1 MKRSFYIAVLAGS
14 LFASLPDASKAQPSG
29 AETALSVA
37 NAEPELP
44 APLEALLG
52 ANERRFRPAIRR
64 IIEDPDANQAIKD
77 IDALMLSLNV
87 NSPMQLF
94 LQTYKAQRIVE
105 SGRVEEGEAAFREL
119 MAEYPELLVIKLS
132 AIHSLGYTTAAD
144 TAARLWIETA
154 ARHPEAAR
162 AVGGYTL
169 GAVAG
174 NLEARSQVDLR
185 DALFLALDNIGYDPG
200 TASLRNQMQIALFTN
215 AAADSGRE
223 DQARE
228 ALAKITNPGQ
238 LINIAAQRRF
248 QTYWSEIDTKPASLE
263 GKTEALLD
271 AMKNDFVA
279 AGNGTAAGA
288 FLSHAV
294 SFTEA
299 EAAANAYTPVLDRI
313 MEQGEQSAYSMYDA
327 MFWVAP
333 LARAWEAGGSPERA
347 NSLYEKA
354 LRSFGNSRGVNRLNV
369 SANYAVHL
377 LENERPRKALEYI
390 EPAIADLE
398 ASDSALT
405 ALPPMHAVRLRAYH
419 QLGQSEQATA
429 SRQNLEAN
437 KSALLEIYID
447 TMLAIGEEAAAKDA
461 LLAELRS
468 ADPSDAIAY
477 LQLPLNRLMQPAR
490 VAAESAKEQLRQDPE
505 VARALSAVGRVVDV
519 SPVSVTGF
527 DHDSVALEILDV
539 ID

>member
-1 MKRSFYIAVLAGS
+1 MKRSCLIAVLAGILS
-14 LFASLPDASKAQPSG
+14 ASLPATGKGQSSD
-29 AETALSVA
+29 AETALPDA
-37 NAEPELP
+37 IAEPELP
-44 APLEALLG
+44 APLESLLG

-64 IIEDPDANQAIKD
+64 IIEERDANQAIKE

-94 LQTYKAQRIVE
+94 LQTYKAQRVVE
-105 SGRVEEGEAAFREL
+105 SGRVEEGEAAFQAL
-119 MAEYPELLVIKLS
+119 MDEYPELLVIKLS

-144 TAARLWIETA
+144 TAARLWIETS
-154 ARHPEAAR
+154 ARHPEDAR

-174 NLEARSQVDLR
+174 NLEARSQIDLR
-185 DALFLALDNIGYDPG
+185 DALFLTLDNIGYDPG
-200 TASLRNQMQIALFTN
+200 TASLRNQMQVALFTN
-215 AAADSGRE
+215 AAADTGRE

-228 ALAKITNPGQ
+228 ALAKITDPEQ

-248 QTYWSEIDTKPASLE
+248 QAYWSEIDTGPASIE
-263 GKTEALLD
+263 GDTEALLD
-271 AMKNDFVA
+271 AMKNDFIA

-294 SFTEA
+294 TFTEP

-313 MEQGEQSAYSMYDA
+313 MEQGERSAYSMYDA

-333 LARAWEAGGSPERA
+333 LARAWGASGSPERA
-347 NSLYEKA
+347 HSLYEAA
-354 LRSFGNSRGVNRLNV
+354 LRSFGDSRGVNRLNV

-377 LENERPRKALEYI
+377 LENDRPREALEYI

-419 QLGQSEQATA
+419 QLGQSEQAAA

-437 KSALLEIYID
+437 KSALLNIYVD

-461 LLAELRS
+461 LLTELRS
-468 ADPSDAIAY
+468 ADPIDAISY
-477 LQLPLNRLMQPAR
+477 LQLPLNRLVQPAR
-490 VAAESAKEQLRQDPE
+490 VEAESAKERMRHDPE
-505 VARALSAVGRVVDV
+505 IARALQEVGRIVDV
-519 SPVSVTGF
+519 SPVSVSGF
-527 DHDSVALEILDV
+527 DHAGVAREFLNRMN
-539 ID
+539 